1 MRTSPL
7 PMSNTEPGKEKQEQ
21 SFLSH
26 LIELRSR
33 LLRAVA
39 AVLLIL
45 IALIPLANKLYA
57 WLAKPLI
64 DHLPVGGA
72 MIATDVASPFFAP
85 LKLAFFVALFLAM
98 PYILYQVWSF
108 VSPGLYKHERR
119 LAVPLLAS
127 SVILFYIGCAFAYFL
142 VLPAIFAFMTSV
154 APEGVA
160 VMPDISRFLD
170 FVLVLFLAFGF
181 CFEVPVALVVLV
193 TLGVAT
199 PEQLVKSRPYTIV
212 GAFVV
217 AAILTPPDVISQ
229 LLLAIP
235 MCLLYEV
242 GIFAS
247 KLLARRL
254 PGENGAPSA

>member
-1 MRTSPL
+1 MR
-7 PMSNTEPGKEKQEQ
+7 NAKQDGEQEQ

-33 LLRAVA
+33 LLRAVV

-45 IALIPLANKLYA
+45 LALIPLANKLYA
-57 WLAKPLI
+57 WLSKPLI

-72 MIATDVASPFFAP
+72 MIATDIASPFFAP
-85 LKLAFFVALFLAM
+85 LKLAFFVAVFLAM
-98 PYILYQVWSF
+98 PFILYQAWSF

-127 SVILFYIGCAFAYFL
+127 SVALFYIGCAFAYYL
-142 VLPAIFAFMTSV
+142 VLPAIFTFMTSV

-170 FVLVLFLAFGF
+170 FVIVLFLAFGF

-193 TLGVAT
+193 AVGVAT

-212 GAFVV
+212 AAFVI
-217 AAILTPPDVISQ
+217 AAILTPPDVVSQ

-235 MCLLYEV
+235 MCVLYEI
-242 GIFAS
+242 GIIAA

-254 PGENGAPSA
+254 PSEGDAPPA

>member
-1 MRTSPL
+1 MSRTDPA
-7 PMSNTEPGKEKQEQ
+7 GDKEQT
-21 SFLSH
+21 FLSH

-45 IALIPLANKLYA
+45 LGLVPFANKLYA
-57 WLAKPLI
+57 WLSRPLI
-64 DHLPVGGA
+64 EHLPVGGA

-98 PYILYQVWSF
+98 PFILYQLWAF
-108 VSPGLYKHERR
+108 VSPGLYRHERR
-119 LAVPLLAS
+119 LAIPLLAS
-127 SVILFYIGCAFAYFL
+127 SVLLFYIGCAFAYFL
-142 VLPAIFAFMTSV
+142 VLPAIFTFMTSI
-154 APEGVA
+154 APAGVA
-160 VMPDISRFLD
+160 VMPDIARFLD

-181 CFEVPVALVVLV
+181 CFEVPVALVILV
-193 TLGVAT
+193 AIGVAT

-212 GAFVV
+212 GAFVI
-217 AAILTPPDVISQ
+217 AAILTPPDVVSQ

-247 KLLARRL
+247 RFLAKRL
-254 PGENGAPSA
+254 PSENGASSA

>member
-1 MRTSPL
+1 
-7 PMSNTEPGKEKQEQ
+7 MSHADNTGDAEQ

-26 LIELRSR
+26 LVELRAR
-33 LLRAVA
+33 LLKAVA
-39 AVLLIL
+39 AVLLVL
-45 IALIPLANKLYA
+45 VALIPLANKLYG
-57 WLAKPLI
+57 WLARPLLE
-64 DHLPVGGA
+64 HLPAGGA

-98 PYILYQVWSF
+98 PFILYQLWAF

-127 SVILFYIGCAFAYFL
+127 SVLLFYIGCAFAYFL
-142 VLPAIFAFMTSV
+142 VLPAIFTFMTSI

-170 FVLVLFLAFGF
+170 FALVLFLAFGF
-181 CFEVPVALVVLV
+181 CFEVPVALVILV
-193 TLGVAT
+193 AIGVTT
-199 PEQLVKSRPYTIV
+199 PDQLVKSRPYTIV

-217 AAILTPPDVISQ
+217 AAVLTPPDVISQ

-235 MCLLYEV
+235 MCLLYEL
-242 GIFAS
+242 GIIAARLAS
-247 KLLARRL
+247 RR
-254 PGENGAPSA
+254 ASAEEHTPAA

>member
-1 MRTSPL
+1 
-7 PMSNTEPGKEKQEQ
+7 MSNTEQPGDKEQ

-33 LLRAVA
+33 LLRAVV
-39 AVLLIL
+39 AVLLVL
-45 IALIPLANKLYA
+45 VALIPLANKLYA

-98 PYILYQVWSF
+98 PFILYQIWAF
-108 VSPGLYKHERR
+108 ISPGLYRHERK
-119 LAVPLLAS
+119 LALPLLGS
-127 SVILFYIGCAFAYFL
+127 SVLLFYAGCAFAYFL
-142 VLPAIFAFMTSV
+142 VLPAIFTFMTSV

-181 CFEVPVALVVLV
+181 CFEVPVALVILV
-193 TLGVAT
+193 AIGVAT

-212 GAFVV
+212 GAFII
-217 AAILTPPDVISQ
+217 AAILTPPDVVSQ

-235 MCLLYEV
+235 MCLLYEI

-247 KLLARRL
+247 RLLAKRVASE
-254 PGENGAPSA
+254 GGAPGT

>member
-1 MRTSPL
+1 
-7 PMSNTEPGKEKQEQ
+7 MSNTESQDDGEQ

-33 LLRAVA
+33 LLKAVA
-39 AVLLIL
+39 VVMIGLV
-45 IALIPLANKLYA
+45 ALIPLANKLYA
-57 WLAKPLI
+57 WLAKPLL
-64 DHLPVGGA
+64 DHLPAGGA

-85 LKLAFFVALFLAM
+85 LKLAFFVALFASM
-98 PYILYQVWSF
+98 PFILYQLWAF
-108 VSPGLYKHERR
+108 VSPGLYKHERK

-127 SVILFYIGCAFAYFL
+127 SVLLFYIGCAFAYFL
-142 VLPAIFAFMTSV
+142 VLPAVFTFMTAV

-170 FVLVLFLAFGF
+170 FALVLFLAFGL
-181 CFEVPVALVVLV
+181 CFEVPVALVILV
-193 TLGVAT
+193 AIGAVTT
-199 PEQLVKSRPYTIV
+199 DQLVKSRPYTIV
-212 GAFVV
+212 GAFVL

-242 GIFAS
+242 GIVAARFVAKRSPEEEPRSAS
-247 KLLARRL
+247 
-254 PGENGAPSA
+254 